1 MSLGFVPKQITQPMN
16 ARFTPALALPAGA
29 QVRVDVFISFG
40 GLLMQLTG
48 DPSKLEDLAVDSQVY
63 LLMRKV

>member
-1 MSLGFVPKQITQPMN
+1 MN

>member
-1 MSLGFVPKQITQPMN
+1 MALSPYRLHNLRMHE
-16 ARFTPALALPAGA
+16 FTPALALPAGA